1 MLDKKKRDVDHLRV
15 SLTNKCNLDCFYC
28 HKEGNGVTNDEM
40 ITSEVMHLLK
50 VARESNINSVKFTG
64 GEPLLRD
71 DIIHIIKKSKELDF
85 KDIGITTN
93 GTLLNHYATE
103 LYDAGLRRV
112 NIGCDSMTA
121 TLPKNVETLKNKI
134 FAAKNA
140 GLNVKLNMVALKG
153 VNHNEISDM
162 IKFSL
167 ENKLNLQL
175 IELVK
180 FHNNDYEKHY
190 YSLDHWEK
198 YLSQHADNIVK
209 RKMQNRKRYFFGEN
223 FVEIIKPSKNFCSA
237 CNKIRVTSNGKLR
250 QCLMNSSKVIDFN
263 DHNSF
268 KTAIKSRDF
277 YGYD

>member
-1 MLDKKKRDVDHLRV
+1 MIDKKNREIDHLRV

-40 ITSEVMHLLK
+40 ITSEVMYLLK
-50 VARESNINSVKFTG
+50 VARESKLNSIKFTG

-71 DIIHIIKKSKELDF
+71 DIIQIIKKSKDLGF
-85 KDIGITTN
+85 IDIGITTN
-93 GTLLNHYATE
+93 GTLLDHYATE
-103 LYDAGLRRV
+103 LYEAGLRRI
-112 NIGCDSMTA
+112 NIGCDSMTNI
-121 TLPKNVETLKNKI
+121 LPKNAESLKNKI
-134 FAAKNA
+134 KAAQNA
-140 GLNVKLNMVALKG
+140 KLNVKLNMVALKG
-153 VNHNEISDM
+153 VNHHEIVDM

-167 ENKLNLQL
+167 HNKLNLQL

-180 FHNNDYEKHY
+180 YHNNDYEKHY
-190 YSLDHWEK
+190 YSLNDWEK
-198 YLSQHADNIVK
+198 YLSKHADNIVK
-209 RKMQNRKRYFFGEN
+209 RKMQNRKRYFFGN
-223 FVEIIKPSKNFCSA
+223 NYIEIIKPSKDFCSA

-250 QCLMNSSKVIDFN
+250 QCLMNSSKVIDFK